1 MAARRPPDEERLDDD
16 GEALKRRIALMRA
29 RDDAARSAA
38 LLLARGFV
46 AARAPAMEIRATGAL
61 PPPGPFDAVA
71 ATSAKAIALLA
82 PAAREAIVGPPLYV
96 VGEQTAQAAREA
108 GIAVACE
115 AAPDVAA
122 LSAALR
128 RRLAPRSRVLY
139 LAGRERRNALE
150 AALSEAGHRTTPVEV
165 YVAEARAAWNE
176 DEARAVAACGAALHY
191 SRRSAALAVELAER
205 AGLADHF
212 RTILHVCLSPDAGE
226 PLRAWGAP
234 RVVCASQPR
243 EDRLIDALERAL
255 A

>member
-1 MAARRPPDEERLDDD
+1 
-16 GEALKRRIALMRA
+16 MRA

-46 AARAPAMEIRATGAL
+46 VAHAPATEIRATGAA
-61 PPPGPFDAVA
+61 PPPGPFDAVV

-82 PAAREAIVGPPLYV
+82 PAARAAIAGAPLYV
-96 VGEQTAQAAREA
+96 VGEHTARAAREA
-108 GIAVACE
+108 EIAVAGE

-122 LSAALR
+122 LLAALR
-128 RRLAPRSRVLY
+128 RRLAPGSRVLY
-139 LAGRERRNALE
+139 LAGRERKSALE
-150 AALSEAGHRTTPVEV
+150 AALSEAGHFTAPVEV
-165 YVAEARAAWNE
+165 YAAEARAAWNE
-176 DEARAVAACGAALHY
+176 DEARAVAGCAAALHY

-205 AGLADHF
+205 AGLADPF
-212 RTILHVCLSPDAGE
+212 RAILHVCLSPDAGE